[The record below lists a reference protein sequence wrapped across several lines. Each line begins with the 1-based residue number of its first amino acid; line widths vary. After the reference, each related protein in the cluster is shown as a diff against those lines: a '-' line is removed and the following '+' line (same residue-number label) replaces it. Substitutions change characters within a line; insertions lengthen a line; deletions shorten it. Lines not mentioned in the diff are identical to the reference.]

1 MSQENVEVVR
11 AMYRA
16 WNRGEYSTAL
26 ESIDDEIE
34 VDAALGQ
41 LLERALSR
49 TCWVR
54 KLLEGFW
61 DSFEEHRTDVE
72 ECIPVGDDVVVAVHH
87 HVRGKSSE
95 RPRGGPRGVSVSD
108 SMPCLA
114 TLPRSATRHCQ
125 AA

>member
-26 ESIDDEIE
+26 ESIDDEVE

-41 LLERALSR
+41 LLDGPYRGHAG
-49 TCWVR
+49 VR

-87 HVRGKSSE
+87 HARGKSSGVE
-95 RPRGGPRGVSVSD
+95 VEMLGGQVW
-108 SMPCLA
+108 
-114 TLPRSATRHCQ
+114 TLRDGKAVRW
-125 AA
+125 